1 VSDIVFM
8 LSRDIVRLV
17 LLATLIASPLAWLG
31 MHQWLEGFAYR
42 APLSWWIFL
51 SAGAGAV
58 LFALLTISLQ
68 TIKAAMANPVKS
80 LRTD

>member
-1 VSDIVFM
+1 
-8 LSRDIVRLV
+8 
-17 LLATLIASPLAWLG
+17 